1 MRFAEFQPEIDWWGN
16 EADGFSTRVET
27 EQAWKVDFSAL
38 KGDAESRAKPHQQQ
52 AEKLKQQASALNS
65 EIKNLPKDTPE
76 EQLSPLKQQLDTLN
90 QQAKEQQ
97 QAGDAIYNAIFN
109 LDCKNPHKVELFS
122 HDPEVLLSQYAAEQ
136 QEIECLRQ
144 QLKAILNTALSSH

>member
-1 MRFAEFQPEIDWWGN
+1 MK
-16 EADGFSTRVET
+16 RVEN
-27 EQAWKVDFSAL
+27 EQAWKVDFAAL
-38 KGDAESRAKPHQQQ
+38 KADAERRAKPHLKQ
-52 AEKLKQQASALNS
+52 AEQLKQQASALTS
-65 EIKNLPKDTPE
+65 EIKSLAKDTPA
-76 EQLSPLKQQLDTLN
+76 EQTNTFKQQLDTLN

-136 QEIECLRQ
+136 QEIEGLRQ
-144 QLKAILNTALSSH
+144 QLKTLLNDALS